1 MIEFDLS
8 KDNADDNADPVLK
21 GEFYIGCDPAKKRD
35 YFVISIVQKS
45 DGKFFLVKKMQFPLG
60 TEYSTVIQWLLKI
73 CKKHDR
79 VVRILIDQTGLG
91 DVIVELARKAGLKQ
105 ATGEVLTMQK
115 KQEILVFFKEQMQMG
130 NIKISFDRELINQ
143 LNLEQYE
150 VTETGQTKFN
160 HPTGTHDDQLWSLAL
175 AVYAGRPEK
184 VKVNWQVYLSKQ
196 PSIRLEK
203 PNLWNPPFQPY

>member
-1 MIEFDLS
+1 
-8 KDNADDNADPVLK
+8 
-21 GEFYIGCDPAKKRD
+21 
-35 YFVISIVQKS
+35 
-45 DGKFFLVKKMQFPLG
+45 MQFPLG

-143 LNLEQYE
+143 LNLEQYQ

-184 VKVNWQVYLSKQ
+184 VKINWQVYLSKQ
-196 PSIRLEK
+196 PAIRLEK